1 MRSPLGLLAALWLAC
16 AAAEEAAP
24 PEAVDEPEA
33 APGDAEDPPVV
44 EAPTAVESVEEEDE
58 EDFDD
63 IDWGEDS
70 PTGDPTQAKESH
82 DAKEEELWKEPAE
95 LVRRANNAFMWGA
108 VNASLE
114 MYGRAVALATNATDA
129 QGREIRRQYATQLAV
144 VMYYK
149 GMTGDGA
156 GLLKSLV
163 SDMDFE
169 NVTAIEEE
177 AERVIWLGA
186 SRGRDKGASHMK
198 NNNGELVAEEEF
210 ELLKSLAIVHL
221 DIFPDW
227 AEGKRCL
234 RAAFKLFMTNNEQA
248 LGCAEINHWLGYSS
262 QTSNLSS
269 SALGDLNRCID
280 SDDEDEQMLANFYL
294 ALYADARGKATLSKR
309 YGKAAF
315 RLLPDKGAAFLDLTI
330 MAHAVLREV
339 NKKTDCPC
347 VDDHFY
353 ADFKGATCKQH
364 KGYNCDTYAK
374 WPSDYTKADEND
386 VIDHCPKACGLCAAE
401 PPCEFLEASKQDKE
415 LRKKRKAEKKAKKAK
430 KKKGGDDL

>member
-1 MRSPLGLLAALWLAC
+1 MRSPLALLAALWLAC
-16 AAAEEAAP
+16 AAAEEAPP

-33 APGDAEDPPVV
+33 APAEDPPVV

-58 EDFDD
+58 DFDD

-70 PTGDPTQAKESH
+70 PTGDPTQVLQAKELLKEAKDAH

-186 SRGRDKGASHMK
+186 SHMK
-198 NNNGELVAEEEF
+198 NNGGELVAEEEF

-234 RAAFKLFMTNNEQA
+234 RAAFKLFMTNNEQ
-248 LGCAEINHWLGYSS
+248 
-262 QTSNLSS
+262 
-269 SALGDLNRCID
+269 ALGDLNRCID

>member
-16 AAAEEAAP
+16 AAAEEAPP

-33 APGDAEDPPVV
+33 APAEDPPVV

-58 EDFDD
+58 DFDD

-70 PTGDPTQAKESH
+70 PTGDPTQVLQAKELLKEAKDAH

-186 SRGRDKGASHMK
+186 SHMK
-198 NNNGELVAEEEF
+198 NNAGELVAEEEF

-234 RAAFKLFMTNNEQA
+234 RAAFKLFMTNNEQ
-248 LGCAEINHWLGYSS
+248 
-262 QTSNLSS
+262 
-269 SALGDLNRCID
+269 ALGDLNRCID

>member
-33 APGDAEDPPVV
+33 APAEDPPVV

-58 EDFDD
+58 DFDD

-70 PTGDPTQAKESH
+70 PTGDPTQVLQAKELLKEAKDAH

-186 SRGRDKGASHMK
+186 SHMK
-198 NNNGELVAEEEF
+198 NNAGELVAEEEF

-234 RAAFKLFMTNNEQA
+234 RAAFKLFMTNNEQ
-248 LGCAEINHWLGYSS
+248 
-262 QTSNLSS
+262 
-269 SALGDLNRCID
+269 ALGDLNRCID

>member
-16 AAAEEAAP
+16 AAAEEAPP

-33 APGDAEDPPVV
+33 APAEDPPVV

-58 EDFDD
+58 DFDD

-70 PTGDPTQAKESH
+70 PTGDPTQVLQAKELLKEAKDAH

-186 SRGRDKGASHMK
+186 SHMK
-198 NNNGELVAEEEF
+198 NNGGELVAEEEF

-234 RAAFKLFMTNNEQA
+234 RAAFKLFMTNNEQ
-248 LGCAEINHWLGYSS
+248 
-262 QTSNLSS
+262 
-269 SALGDLNRCID
+269 ALGDLNRCID

>member
-1 MRSPLGLLAALWLAC
+1 MRSPLALLAALWLAC
-16 AAAEEAAP
+16 AAAEEAPP

-33 APGDAEDPPVV
+33 APAGDPPVV

-58 EDFDD
+58 DFDD

-70 PTGDPTQAKESH
+70 PTGDPTQVLQAKELLKEAKDAH

-186 SRGRDKGASHMK
+186 SHMK
-198 NNNGELVAEEEF
+198 NNAGELVAEEEF

-234 RAAFKLFMTNNEQA
+234 RAAFKLFMTNNEQ
-248 LGCAEINHWLGYSS
+248 
-262 QTSNLSS
+262 
-269 SALGDLNRCID
+269 ALGDLNRCID

>member
-1 MRSPLGLLAALWLAC
+1 MRSPLGLFAALWLAC

-33 APGDAEDPPVV
+33 APANAEDPPVV

-58 EDFDD
+58 DFDD

-70 PTGDPTQAKESH
+70 PTGDPTQVLQAKELLQEAKDAH

-129 QGREIRRQYATQLAV
+129 QGREIRCQYATQLAV

-186 SRGRDKGASHMK
+186 SHMK
-198 NNNGELVAEEEF
+198 NNAGELVAEEEF

-234 RAAFKLFMTNNEQA
+234 RAAFTLFMTNNEQ
-248 LGCAEINHWLGYSS
+248 
-262 QTSNLSS
+262 
-269 SALGDLNRCID
+269 ALGDLNRCID

-330 MAHAVLREV
+330 MCHAALRGVLH
-339 NKKTDCPC
+339 P
-347 VDDHFY
+347 
-353 ADFKGATCKQH
+353 
-364 KGYNCDTYAK
+364 
-374 WPSDYTKADEND
+374 
-386 VIDHCPKACGLCAAE
+386 
-401 PPCEFLEASKQDKE
+401 
-415 LRKKRKAEKKAKKAK
+415 
-430 KKKGGDDL
+430 

>member
-16 AAAEEAAP
+16 AAAEEAPP

-33 APGDAEDPPVV
+33 APAGDPPVV

-58 EDFDD
+58 DFDD

-70 PTGDPTQAKESH
+70 PTGDPTQVLQAKELLKEAKDAH

-186 SRGRDKGASHMK
+186 SHMK
-198 NNNGELVAEEEF
+198 NNGGELVAEEEF

-234 RAAFKLFMTNNEQA
+234 RAAFKLFMTNNEQ
-248 LGCAEINHWLGYSS
+248 
-262 QTSNLSS
+262 
-269 SALGDLNRCID
+269 ALGDLNRCID

>member
-1 MRSPLGLLAALWLAC
+1 MRSPLALLAALWLAC
-16 AAAEEAAP
+16 AAAEEAPP

-33 APGDAEDPPVV
+33 APAGDPPVV

-58 EDFDD
+58 DFDD

-70 PTGDPTQAKESH
+70 PTGDPTQVLQAKELLKEAKDAH

-186 SRGRDKGASHMK
+186 SHMK
-198 NNNGELVAEEEF
+198 NNGGELVAEEEF

-234 RAAFKLFMTNNEQA
+234 RAAFKLFMTNNEQ
-248 LGCAEINHWLGYSS
+248 
-262 QTSNLSS
+262 
-269 SALGDLNRCID
+269 ALGDLNRCID

>member
-33 APGDAEDPPVV
+33 APAGDPPVV

-58 EDFDD
+58 DFDD

-70 PTGDPTQAKESH
+70 PTGDPTQVLQAKELLKEAKDAH

-186 SRGRDKGASHMK
+186 SHMK
-198 NNNGELVAEEEF
+198 NNGGELVAEEEF

-234 RAAFKLFMTNNEQA
+234 RAAFKLFMTNNEQ
-248 LGCAEINHWLGYSS
+248 
-262 QTSNLSS
+262 
-269 SALGDLNRCID
+269 ALGDLNRCID

>member
-1 MRSPLGLLAALWLAC
+1 MRSPLALLAALWLAC
-16 AAAEEAAP
+16 AAAEEAPP

-33 APGDAEDPPVV
+33 ATAGDPPVV

-58 EDFDD
+58 DFDD

-70 PTGDPTQAKESH
+70 PTGDPTQVLQAKELLKEAKDAH

-186 SRGRDKGASHMK
+186 SHMK
-198 NNNGELVAEEEF
+198 NNGGELVAEEEF

-234 RAAFKLFMTNNEQA
+234 RAAFKLFMTNNEQ
-248 LGCAEINHWLGYSS
+248 
-262 QTSNLSS
+262 
-269 SALGDLNRCID
+269 ALGDLNRCID

>member
-33 APGDAEDPPVV
+33 APAEDPPVV

-58 EDFDD
+58 DFDD

-70 PTGDPTQAKESH
+70 PTGDPTQVLQAKELLKEAKDAH

-186 SRGRDKGASHMK
+186 SHMK
-198 NNNGELVAEEEF
+198 NNGGELVAEEEF

-234 RAAFKLFMTNNEQA
+234 RAAFKLFMTNNEQ
-248 LGCAEINHWLGYSS
+248 
-262 QTSNLSS
+262 
-269 SALGDLNRCID
+269 ALGDLNRCID

>member
-1 MRSPLGLLAALWLAC
+1 MRSPLALLAALWLAC

-33 APGDAEDPPVV
+33 APAEDPPVV

-58 EDFDD
+58 DFDD

-70 PTGDPTQAKESH
+70 PTGDPTQVLQAKELLKEAKDAH

-186 SRGRDKGASHMK
+186 SHMK
-198 NNNGELVAEEEF
+198 NNAGELVAEEEF

-234 RAAFKLFMTNNEQA
+234 RAAFKLFMTNNEQ
-248 LGCAEINHWLGYSS
+248 
-262 QTSNLSS
+262 
-269 SALGDLNRCID
+269 ALGDLNRCID

>member
-1 MRSPLGLLAALWLAC
+1 MRSPLALLAALWLAC

-33 APGDAEDPPVV
+33 APAEDPPVV

-58 EDFDD
+58 DFDD

-70 PTGDPTQAKESH
+70 PTGDPTQVLQAKELLKEAKDAH

-186 SRGRDKGASHMK
+186 SHMK
-198 NNNGELVAEEEF
+198 NNGGELVAEEEF

-234 RAAFKLFMTNNEQA
+234 RAAFKLFMTNNEQ
-248 LGCAEINHWLGYSS
+248 
-262 QTSNLSS
+262 
-269 SALGDLNRCID
+269 ALGDLNRCID

>member
-1 MRSPLGLLAALWLAC
+1 MQVTIVMEYCGGGDLQAYLKERQ
-16 AAAEEAAP
+16 
-24 PEAVDEPEA
+24 AVDEPEA
-33 APGDAEDPPVV
+33 APAGDPPVV

-58 EDFDD
+58 DFDD

-70 PTGDPTQAKESH
+70 PTGDPTQVLQAKELLKEAKDAH

-186 SRGRDKGASHMK
+186 SHMK
-198 NNNGELVAEEEF
+198 NNGGELVAEEEF

-234 RAAFKLFMTNNEQA
+234 RAAFKLFMTNNEQ
-248 LGCAEINHWLGYSS
+248 
-262 QTSNLSS
+262 
-269 SALGDLNRCID
+269 ALGDLNRCID

>member
-16 AAAEEAAP
+16 AAAEEAPP

-33 APGDAEDPPVV
+33 APADAEDPPVV
-44 EAPTAVESVEEEDE
+44 EAPTAVESVEEGD

-70 PTGDPTQAKESH
+70 PTGDPTQVLQAKELLKEAKDAH

-186 SRGRDKGASHMK
+186 SHMK
-198 NNNGELVAEEEF
+198 NNAGELVAEEEF

-234 RAAFKLFMTNNEQA
+234 RAAFKLFMTNNEQ
-248 LGCAEINHWLGYSS
+248 
-262 QTSNLSS
+262 
-269 SALGDLNRCID
+269 ALGDLNRCID

-430 KKKGGDDL
+430 KKKGGDGL

>member
-16 AAAEEAAP
+16 PAAEEAPP

-33 APGDAEDPPVV
+33 APAGDPPVV

-58 EDFDD
+58 DFDD

-70 PTGDPTQAKESH
+70 PTGDPTQVLQAKELLKEAKDAH

-186 SRGRDKGASHMK
+186 SHMK
-198 NNNGELVAEEEF
+198 NNAGELVAEEEF

-234 RAAFKLFMTNNEQA
+234 RAAFKLFMTNNEQ
-248 LGCAEINHWLGYSS
+248 
-262 QTSNLSS
+262 
-269 SALGDLNRCID
+269 ALGDLNRCID

>member
-58 EDFDD
+58 DFDD

-70 PTGDPTQAKESH
+70 PTGDPTQVLQAKELLKEAKDAH

-186 SRGRDKGASHMK
+186 SHMK
-198 NNNGELVAEEEF
+198 NNGGELVAEEEF

-234 RAAFKLFMTNNEQA
+234 RAAFKLFMTNNEQ
-248 LGCAEINHWLGYSS
+248 
-262 QTSNLSS
+262 
-269 SALGDLNRCID
+269 ALGDLNRCID

>member
-24 PEAVDEPEA
+24 PEAVGEPEA
-33 APGDAEDPPVV
+33 APADAEDPPAV
-44 EAPTAVESVEEEDE
+44 EAPTAVESVEEEDD

-70 PTGDPTQAKESH
+70 PTGDPTQVLQAKELLKEAKDAH

-186 SRGRDKGASHMK
+186 SRG
-198 NNNGELVAEEEF
+198 
-210 ELLKSLAIVHL
+210 
-221 DIFPDW
+221 
-227 AEGKRCL
+227 GKRVIQRRFNVSVP
-234 RAAFKLFMTNNEQA
+234 RARVSETAPT
-248 LGCAEINHWLGYSS
+248 
-262 QTSNLSS
+262 
-269 SALGDLNRCID
+269 
-280 SDDEDEQMLANFYL
+280 
-294 ALYADARGKATLSKR
+294 
-309 YGKAAF
+309 
-315 RLLPDKGAAFLDLTI
+315 
-330 MAHAVLREV
+330 LRER
-339 NKKTDCPC
+339 
-347 VDDHFY
+347 
-353 ADFKGATCKQH
+353 
-364 KGYNCDTYAK
+364 
-374 WPSDYTKADEND
+374 SE
-386 VIDHCPKACGLCAAE
+386 
-401 PPCEFLEASKQDKE
+401 
-415 LRKKRKAEKKAKKAK
+415 R
-430 KKKGGDDL
+430 

>member
-33 APGDAEDPPVV
+33 APAGDPPVV

-58 EDFDD
+58 DFDD

-70 PTGDPTQAKESH
+70 PTGDPTQVLQAKELLKEAKDAH

-186 SRGRDKGASHMK
+186 SHMK
-198 NNNGELVAEEEF
+198 NNAGELVAEEEF

-234 RAAFKLFMTNNEQA
+234 RAAFKLFMTNNEQ
-248 LGCAEINHWLGYSS
+248 
-262 QTSNLSS
+262 
-269 SALGDLNRCID
+269 ALGDLNRCID

>member
-70 PTGDPTQAKESH
+70 PTGDPTQ
-82 DAKEEELWKEPAE
+82 
-95 LVRRANNAFMWGA
+95 
-108 VNASLE
+108 
-114 MYGRAVALATNATDA
+114 
-129 QGREIRRQYATQLAV
+129 GREIRRQYATQLAV

-177 AERVIWLGA
+177 AERVIWLGV
-186 SRGRDKGASHMK
+186 SRGGKRVIQRRFNVSASHMK

>member
-1 MRSPLGLLAALWLAC
+1 MRSPLALLAALWLAC

-33 APGDAEDPPVV
+33 APAGDPPVV

-58 EDFDD
+58 DFDD

-70 PTGDPTQAKESH
+70 PTGDPTQVLQAKELLKEAKDAH

-186 SRGRDKGASHMK
+186 SHMK
-198 NNNGELVAEEEF
+198 NNGGELVAEEEF

-234 RAAFKLFMTNNEQA
+234 RAAFKLFMTNNEQ
-248 LGCAEINHWLGYSS
+248 
-262 QTSNLSS
+262 
-269 SALGDLNRCID
+269 ALGDLNRCID

>member
-16 AAAEEAAP
+16 AAAEEAPP

-33 APGDAEDPPVV
+33 APAGDPPVV

-58 EDFDD
+58 DFDD

-70 PTGDPTQAKESH
+70 PTGDPTQVLQAKELLKEAKDAH

-186 SRGRDKGASHMK
+186 SHMK
-198 NNNGELVAEEEF
+198 NNAGELVAEEEF

-234 RAAFKLFMTNNEQA
+234 RAAFKLFMTNNEQ
-248 LGCAEINHWLGYSS
+248 
-262 QTSNLSS
+262 
-269 SALGDLNRCID
+269 ALGDLNRCID